1 MIRHEVG
8 DGTDLL
14 TAVNTELIGKATVRS
29 EIGEDD
35 TTGTISTQYLIGWRR
50 DRWRPRVIASSKITT
65 LKTDFLLWGEMTAYD
80 GDEQVFTRT
89 WERKIPR
96 RFV

>member
-1 MIRHEVG
+1 M
-8 DGTDLL
+8 
-14 TAVNTELIGKATVRS
+14 RS

-35 TTGTISTQYLIGWRR
+35 TTGTIATQYLIGWQR

-65 LKTDFLLWGEMTAYD
+65 LKTDYLLWGEMTAYD
-80 GDEQVFTRT
+80 GDEKVFTRT